1 MNSAEHF
8 YETKIIE
15 YINSRNGLNNYQT
28 EIKFRSYYFLLAEYY
43 FFISCYSVIIE
54 LQTNL
59 QFSEFNT
66 FADKKTIISSSL
78 LFRQRYPL

>member
-1 MNSAEHF
+1 MNSAQHF

-43 FFISCYSVIIE
+43 FFYIMLLCD
-54 LQTNL
+54 NL
-59 QFSEFNT
+59 VADQFT
-66 FADKKTIISSSL
+66 V
-78 LFRQRYPL
+78 FRI